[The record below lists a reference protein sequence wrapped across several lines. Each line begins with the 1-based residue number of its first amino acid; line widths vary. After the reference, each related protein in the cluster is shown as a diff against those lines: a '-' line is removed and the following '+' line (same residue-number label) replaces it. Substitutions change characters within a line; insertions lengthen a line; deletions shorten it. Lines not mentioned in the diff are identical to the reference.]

1 MAPRPRRYLPHG
13 FQEKATPDGRTYWID
28 FRPLPPSWLAPA
40 DVRANNPDLFSEDDC
55 KSVSDIK
62 TPLALENVRLPK
74 GVERHYTPS
83 GSVYYVDSRP
93 RASWVDP
100 RTVDFN
106 IDTERE
112 EYAQNSTMLFTGGEY
127 LEPPPDAHIE
137 FRLLM
142 DLTKWRLAQSLSGY
156 PDSRIDEV
164 DTLIE
169 MLNARISACPDLN
182 KLKPMGG
189 AFIRA
194 CYRHISSEADMT
206 AYGPSNKA
214 NLTPE
219 TPTYAWLAFK
229 FIMYA
234 ILLGAPLNYAHRL
247 KKADWVQWSSR
258 HRWTDQ
264 QRALDGFLKSLTNE
278 WNLINLTAALLLSAA
293 VGLLTVEGLSTISQT
308 AILIALIMA
317 LAALVM
323 SVTFV
328 WRYQRQ
334 LTNIHDLR
342 KIMASTDR
350 STFTSHSR

>member
-1 MAPRPRRYLPHG
+1 
-13 FQEKATPDGRTYWID
+13 
-28 FRPLPPSWLAPA
+28 
-40 DVRANNPDLFSEDDC
+40 
-55 KSVSDIK
+55 
-62 TPLALENVRLPK
+62 
-74 GVERHYTPS
+74 
-83 GSVYYVDSRP
+83 
-93 RASWVDP
+93 
-100 RTVDFN
+100 
-106 IDTERE
+106 
-112 EYAQNSTMLFTGGEY
+112 
-127 LEPPPDAHIE
+127 
-137 FRLLM
+137 
-142 DLTKWRLAQSLSGY
+142 
-156 PDSRIDEV
+156 
-164 DTLIE
+164 
-169 MLNARISACPDLN
+169 
-182 KLKPMGG
+182 
-189 AFIRA
+189 
-194 CYRHISSEADMT
+194 MT

-278 WNLINLTAALLLSAA
+278 WNLINLTVGVRQLYYFRKVSYQSNRLYANSVLSAA

-317 LAALVM
+317 LASLVM

-342 KIMASTDR
+342 KIMDEFIYESDSDIMPIFLSLPVSFLLWSAIAFGTAILSHAWH
-350 STFTSHSR
+350 TFSDAGPVIAVGTTTALGLSILVGTIVWISHRRIGSFKEWWQFGLMGWILKGNVSNRDVGLVHV